1 MIPKLEPIVTA
12 KTFVKTHFP
21 HCRAALLAGSVV
33 RGEATET
40 SDLDIVI
47 FDDTLVSSFRESFI
61 ESGWRIELFAHNL
74 TSYRTFFEQD
84 CRRAIPSLPRM
95 VTEGIVMKDTDVI
108 ENIKREARALL
119 DSGPEAWADETIEMK
134 RYFLTDV
141 LDDLIGCTSR
151 AEGLFIA
158 STLAALVCEFILRT
172 NRQWMGSSKWTYRA
186 LDRYDTHAARELV
199 AALERYYQTNEP
211 DALIRYVDETLSPF
225 GGRLFAGFSRG
236 KSNET

>member
-1 MIPKLEPIVTA
+1 MSRKLEAIVAA
-12 KTFVKTHFP
+12 KIFVTTHFP

-47 FDDTLVSSFRESFI
+47 FDDTLVSSYRESFI
-61 ESGWRIELFAHNL
+61 EAGWPIELFAHNL
-74 TSYRTFFEQD
+74 TSYQTFFEQD

-95 VTEGIVMKDTDVI
+95 VTEGIILKDTDI
-108 ENIKREARALL
+108 AEGIKREARALL
-119 DSGPEAWADETIEMK
+119 NSGPESWADETIEMK
-134 RYFLTDV
+134 RYFLTAT
-141 LDDLIGCTSR
+141 LDDLIGCTTR

-158 STLAALVCEFILRT
+158 GTLATLVCEFILRT
-172 NRQWMGSSKWTYRA
+172 NRQWTGSSKWTYRA
-186 LDRYDTHAARELV
+186 LERYDAVAARDLV
-199 AALERYYQTNEP
+199 AALEAYYQTNEI

-225 GGRLFAGFSRG
+225 GGRLFSGFSRG